1 MSNPKQK
8 KSFMHRKPGKKERK
22 KSQKM
27 KTANDSR
34 NLTNSLIFI
43 QWDEI
48 GEKQLKDKVKDYENK
63 LYASKRCRDGAI
75 HLLFI
80 SLRFSN
86 IHCDQIFL
94 KPKYGQIE
102 KATEEKQR

>member
-1 MSNPKQK
+1 
-8 KSFMHRKPGKKERK
+8 MHRKPGKKERK
-22 KSQKM
+22 NIQKM

-34 NLTNSLIFI
+34 NFTNSLIFI
-43 QWDEI
+43 QWNEI

-63 LYASKRCRDGAI
+63 LYANKRCTDGAI
-75 HLLFI
+75 HLFI

-86 IHCDQIFL
+86 IHCDWIFL